1 MEKQTLISIYAT
13 EVPENEI
20 DDNTCND
27 IFYEGTETEYRLAI
41 RAAAEQV
48 SGFLKNTKK
57 PFTGIKPATL
67 LAEFENISLD
77 APLPDYKSLFE
88 EVNALYIKHATA
100 FHLPQYIAHLNCPV
114 VIPALAAEVIIS
126 AINSSQDTYD
136 QSAGGTFIERRL
148 IDWTGQQIGYNDQC
162 DGVFTGGGSQSNLM
176 GLLLARDYYALTY
189 LDHNIKL
196 QGHPANAHRF
206 RIFVSE
212 KAHFSNY
219 KNASLMGLGE
229 QSIVKINT
237 DERFRMD
244 AQQLEQAIL
253 REIEQGNIPIAIV
266 GTAGTTDF
274 GNIDPLQDIGHIA
287 KRYNLWFHVDAAYG
301 CGLLLSEK
309 YRHLLNGIELADS
322 VTIDYHKSFFQ
333 PISSS
338 AFLVKNKFH
347 LNIIKHHADYL
358 NPKEQDYDELPAQ
371 INKSITQSTRRF
383 DALKLW
389 FTLRLLGKQKLGH
402 YTDRIIETTEQAACL
417 IEESGHFE
425 LLSHSDLGVLVFR
438 YLPQQLNDVDTCA
451 MNLHIKQTMFFNG
464 EVLVASTKVNGR
476 FYLKFTILN
485 PLTTI
490 KHIQNI
496 LTIIKKHGKDYEQR
510 RHAPANSATN

>member
-1 MEKQTLISIYAT
+1 MEKQTLISVYAT
-13 EVPENEI
+13 ELPEQEM
-20 DDNTCND
+20 DNTTCND

-57 PFTGIKPATL
+57 PFSGIRPATL
-67 LAEFENISLD
+67 LAEFDNIDLEH
-77 APLPDYKSLFE
+77 PLPDYKSLFE
-88 EVNALYIKHATA
+88 EVNALYIQHATA
-100 FHLPQYIAHLNCPV
+100 FHLPEYIAHLNCPV

-148 IDWTGQQIGYNDQC
+148 IGWTGQQIGYSSQC

-189 LDHNIKL
+189 LKHNIKL
-196 QGHPANAHRF
+196 QGHPANANRF
-206 RIFVSE
+206 RIFMSE
-212 KAHFSNY
+212 KAHFSNQ

-229 QSIVKINT
+229 QAIVKVGT
-237 DERFRMD
+237 DNRFRMD
-244 AQQLEQAIL
+244 ASLLEQAIL
-253 REIEQGNIPIAIV
+253 REMAEGNIPIAIV
-266 GTAGTTDF
+266 ATAGTTDF
-274 GNIDPLQDIGHIA
+274 GNIDPLQQIACIA
-287 KRYNLWFHVDAAYG
+287 KEFKLWMHVDAAYG

-309 YRHLLNGIELADS
+309 YRYLLNGIELADS

-338 AFLVKNKFH
+338 AFLVKNKLH

-389 FTLRLLGKQKLGH
+389 FTLRLLGKQKLGI
-402 YTDRIIETTEQAACL
+402 YTDRIIDTTEQAACM
-417 IEESGHFE
+417 IEASQHFE

-438 YLPQQLNDVDTCA
+438 YLPQHAGGIDTCA
-451 MNLHIKQTMFFNG
+451 MNQYIKQTMFFNG
-464 EVLVASTKVNGR
+464 EVLVASTKVNGQ

-490 KHIQNI
+490 QHIQNI
-496 LTIIKKHGKDYEQR
+496 LTVIKKHGKDYEL
-510 RHAPANSATN
+510 RHHMPAKG